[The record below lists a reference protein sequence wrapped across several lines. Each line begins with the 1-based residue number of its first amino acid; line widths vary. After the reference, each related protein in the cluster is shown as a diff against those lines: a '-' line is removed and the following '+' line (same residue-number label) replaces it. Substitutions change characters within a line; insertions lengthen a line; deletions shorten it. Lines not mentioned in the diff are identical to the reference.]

1 MKSKEWTEEE
11 FQKFM
16 EEERSTISDEEIE
29 AEALRI
35 LAEAENDPDYQAL

>member
-1 MKSKEWTEEE
+1 MGSREWSEEE

-16 EEERSTISDEEIE
+16 DEEIANIDDEEIE